1 MRPFP
6 NSNRKW
12 ALPCYPILDVY
23 NKNNNQ
29 QNINIAIIG
38 HTNNHYRYNII
49 NRLKGYDNKN
59 ITIHFIS
66 RKVSPS
72 QIKGLNPSFT
82 IKLFKNID
90 FLQTI
95 KILSYCD
102 FVFINATINKNY
114 ITDNMT
120 GAIPLALSTLTPMII
135 CKQQELYYKFQ
146 NVIEYDINTMEDI
159 QLKKMDTN
167 LLCEEREG
175 LIKAFSSHVDEYVDR
190 TNETIT
196 SSYTTL

>member
-1 MRPFP
+1 
-6 NSNRKW
+6 
-12 ALPCYPILDVY
+12 
-23 NKNNNQ
+23 
-29 QNINIAIIG
+29 
-38 HTNNHYRYNII
+38 
-49 NRLKGYDNKN
+49 
-59 ITIHFIS
+59 
-66 RKVSPS
+66 
-72 QIKGLNPSFT
+72 
-82 IKLFKNID
+82 
-90 FLQTI
+90 
-95 KILSYCD
+95 
-102 FVFINATINKNY
+102 
-114 ITDNMT
+114 MT